1 MKKWIFPVLLGL
13 GLFSGLSFSAGCGE
27 KPVDPV
33 KANEGQGT
41 STEVPSRP
49 GRNER
54 DRLEAADQ
62 NR

>member
-13 GLFSGLSFSAGCGE
+13 GLFSGLTFSAGCGE

-41 STEVPSRP
+41 SVEVPGRG

-54 DRLEAADQ
+54 DQLEAIEK
-62 NR
+62 NK